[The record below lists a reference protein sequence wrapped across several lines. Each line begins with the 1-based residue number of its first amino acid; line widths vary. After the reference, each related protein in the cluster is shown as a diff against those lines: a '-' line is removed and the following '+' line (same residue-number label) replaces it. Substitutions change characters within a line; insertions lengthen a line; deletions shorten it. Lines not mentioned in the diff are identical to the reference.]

1 MRELMDWM
9 IAAKI
14 AKNDFNAAAIVNG
27 LKLHELPDDDARKAR
42 VMLYRNWRNAGEK
55 SKTAFVKAIAGD
67 DILPEDTPPMFDVA
81 MLSIPENQD
90 N

>member
-1 MRELMDWM
+1 MREIMDWM

-42 VMLYRNWRNAGEK
+42 VILYRNWRNAGEK
-55 SKTAFVKAIAGD
+55 SQTAFAKAVAGE
-67 DILPEDTPPMFDVA
+67 DILPKE
-81 MLSIPENQD
+81 ML
-90 N
+90 